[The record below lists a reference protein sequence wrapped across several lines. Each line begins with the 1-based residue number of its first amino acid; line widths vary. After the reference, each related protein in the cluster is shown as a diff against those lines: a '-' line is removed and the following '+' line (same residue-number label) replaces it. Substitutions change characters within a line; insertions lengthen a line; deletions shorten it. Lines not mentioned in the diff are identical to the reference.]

1 MDAKMSTKY
10 DPDWNPDSHDMTLKY
25 KPMDLSTVNDILTRY
40 KDNPV
45 LDYIKDLYKLIDY
58 QSKVIW
64 EQRKEIIAVKHKEAW
79 KRYDKPEEDY
89 DPSTRKFVD
98 KHKR

>member
-1 MDAKMSTKY
+1 MVTKMTQTY
-10 DPDWNPDSHDMTLKY
+10 DPDWNPDSYDMTLKY
-25 KPMDLSTVNDILTRY
+25 KPMDLSTVNDILTQY
-40 KDNPV
+40 KDDPV

-98 KHKR
+98 KHQR